1 MFNDR
6 NLLVTGGTGSI
17 GSSICDYFKKN
28 GCEHIFSTTT
38 NLNKIKPEQD
48 YINFKE
54 INLENIENTNLE
66 ELFDFDIDFLILN
79 AGLNKDNIFLR
90 MSLDDW
96 KSVINVNLNS
106 SFHLLKHFVK
116 KMVKKRFGKIVFIS
130 SVVAHTGNPGQTNY
144 TASKAAISGLVKSL
158 ALELSTRNITVNC
171 VAPGFIRSNMTDMLN
186 DDQKNAI
193 LERIPMKKLGDPAD
207 IAKAVG
213 FLCSEN
219 ANYITG
225 QTLHVNGGLA
235 LI

>member
-79 AGLNKDNIFLR
+79 AGLNKDNIF
-90 MSLDDW
+90 
-96 KSVINVNLNS
+96 
-106 SFHLLKHFVK
+106 
-116 KMVKKRFGKIVFIS
+116 
-130 SVVAHTGNPGQTNY
+130 
-144 TASKAAISGLVKSL
+144 
-158 ALELSTRNITVNC
+158 
-171 VAPGFIRSNMTDMLN
+171 
-186 DDQKNAI
+186 
-193 LERIPMKKLGDPAD
+193 
-207 IAKAVG
+207 
-213 FLCSEN
+213 
-219 ANYITG
+219 
-225 QTLHVNGGLA
+225 
-235 LI
+235 